1 MNKILYIP
9 ADATSLAHY
18 ISGAGIKPAMF
29 YSNKPKDIQD
39 VAPGHLLMLSENGY
53 TGSECSLE
61 IELLEEEAK
70 KLRPLSSKG
79 WFLFDHMI
87 PITRV
92 KSIYFTDRVKSEL
105 VLTNIEMSTAFLP
118 KRLIK
123 LVDSFKVSQA
133 PEVGHPDS
141 VSMEYAGLNEIFDHL
156 LGAFCMMRTT
166 SQGGALPPAYFGLLG
181 RMCPRV
187 ADEARYAYKDKYVD
201 RYGSL
206 ISRNVNDSIKWLA
219 TDITDD
225 VVRTVAKNYGLEIEY
240 DELTRMIK
248 LDGLADVPYVYAILN
263 MYGVGQEARQRKVD
277 ELVLSNFTR
286 GIRPNKSE
294 LVATYYGYNRGYSAF
309 PKLYRST
316 DGRKTVAT
324 KFELNNLVDYFT
336 IECVYRYLFLG
347 IDKVR
352 CEDMERSWP
361 RKSIA
366 TGRAYI
372 LDYTIPVHHDIE
384 LNVQINISKAT
395 SPTDSW
401 LNSIVK
407 SEVEAFDRYMGT
419 LFSFGTKVA
428 RRVYDES
435 NARRPVKRIASRAA
449 ELSAKSLAELKSIG
463 SMYRI
468 PDFRKMSKQE
478 LVVAIVEAEES
489 GMIRK
494 SLI

>member
-1 MNKILYIP
+1 M
-9 ADATSLAHY
+9 
-18 ISGAGIKPAMF
+18 
-29 YSNKPKDIQD
+29 
-39 VAPGHLLMLSENGY
+39 
-53 TGSECSLE
+53 
-61 IELLEEEAK
+61 
-70 KLRPLSSKG
+70 
-79 WFLFDHMI
+79 
-87 PITRV
+87 
-92 KSIYFTDRVKSEL
+92 
-105 VLTNIEMSTAFLP
+105 
-118 KRLIK
+118 
-123 LVDSFKVSQA
+123 
-133 PEVGHPDS
+133 
-141 VSMEYAGLNEIFDHL
+141 
-156 LGAFCMMRTT
+156 
-166 SQGGALPPAYFGLLG
+166 
-181 RMCPRV
+181 
-187 ADEARYAYKDKYVD
+187 
-201 RYGSL
+201 
-206 ISRNVNDSIKWLA
+206 
-219 TDITDD
+219 
-225 VVRTVAKNYGLEIEY
+225 VRTVAKNYGREIEY